1 MTTIN
6 TIEDLIKAL
15 DENPQWVEA
24 LRVRLLTREL
34 IELPEKFAQFVTA
47 TNQHFTRLEENFA
60 QFVTATNEHFTRLEE
75 NFAQFVTATNEHFT
89 RLEENLAQFVTA
101 TNEHFTRLEENLAQ
115 FVTATNEHFDKLET
129 DVQEIRGDIQD
140 IRGDVKTIRDDL
152 GVLKGAHARNA
163 AHTESVLVAAE
174 LGFSLVRTLGFDDL
188 LRITREANTVGIPAN
203 QLRSFRRA
211 DLVMEVVDQAGESC
225 YLAVEVSYT
234 IDERDTSRAVRNAE
248 FLTAFTDR
256 RAYPVVAGLRYDD
269 RVQTGIES
277 GEMLWY
283 EIGADSLEPE

>member
-47 TNQHFTRLEENFA
+47 TNERFTRLEEA
-60 QFVTATNEHFTRLEE
+60 AIVTDQRLTR
-75 NFAQFVTATNEHFT
+75 
-89 RLEENLAQFVTA
+89 
-101 TNEHFTRLEENLAQ
+101 
-115 FVTATNEHFDKLET
+115 LET
-129 DVQEIRGDIQD
+129 DVQEIRGDIQE

-152 GVLKGAHARNA
+152 GVLKGSHARNA
-163 AHTESVLVAAE
+163 AHSESVLVAAE

-188 LRITREANTVGIPAN
+188 LRITREANTADIPAN

-211 DLVMEVVDQAGESC
+211 DLVIEVADQAGENC

-256 RAYPVVAGLRYDD
+256 RAYPVVAGLRYDE

-283 EIGADSLEPE
+283 EIDADSLEPE